1 LIVNSI
7 TYSLGLIGYPV
18 SHSLSPH
25 IHNAALRS
33 LGLAGD
39 YRLFPIP
46 PMPEGL
52 PQLEKLLDTLRRGE
66 LCGLNVTIPHKQ
78 SVLPLVDELTSA
90 AQSIGAVNTL
100 YIRKGALVGD
110 NTDASGFAA
119 DLERV
124 LGPRQGTGLSKTGSH
139 AWALILG
146 AGGSARA
153 VVYALIQTGWKVH
166 IAARRLEQAD
176 ELTFSL
182 MDLAPPGALAASRL
196 GELPGTIARCPF
208 HLIVNTTPIGMVP
221 KASASPWP
229 SGLPLPTSAFVY
241 DLVYNPPQT
250 SLVKAA
256 IASGLG
262 ASNGLGMLVEQAAL
276 AFERWTG
283 QAAPRDVMHSTAL
296 SFRDD

>member
-1 LIVNSI
+1 VNSI

-33 LGLAGD
+33 LGLAGV

-52 PQLEKLLDTLRRGE
+52 PQLKILLDALRRGE
-66 LCGLNVTIPHKQ
+66 LSGLNITIPHKQ
-78 SVLPLVDELTSA
+78 SVLPLVDELTPA

-100 YIRKGALVGD
+100 YTRKGVLVGD
-110 NTDASGFAA
+110 NTDAAGFAA

-124 LGPRQGTGLSKTGSH
+124 LGPQEEIDSSKTGRD
-139 AWALILG
+139 AWALVLG

-153 VVYALIQTGWKVH
+153 VVYALIHAGWKVH
-166 IAARRLEQAD
+166 IAARRLEQA
-176 ELTFSL
+176 EGLSSSL
-182 MDLAPPGALAASRL
+182 MDLAPLGALAASQL
-196 GELPGTIARCPF
+196 GELSDTIARCPF
-208 HLIVNTTPIGMVP
+208 FLIVNTTPLGMVP
-221 KASASPWP
+221 NVSASPWP
-229 SGLPLPTSAFVY
+229 SGLPFPTGAFVY

-283 QAAPRDVMHSTAL
+283 QTAPREVMHSAAL
-296 SFRDD
+296 SFQDG